1 MTIFL
6 YKRIPNPWLAAS
18 GGHQGH
24 IVHNERCVFSPCMY
38 PDSRRPSARE
48 TLKGNLK
55 NFETQDVVL
64 KRKHSWTNTA
74 IKMFNFLQLNKK
86 GAPLISGENS
96 SWSDQP
102 EDVAH
107 RRTFPF
113 FTKYLTTCHHQ
124 IDGIWWW
131 EFGWHYAVTWIMG
144 GEALRE
150 VKADEKCTW
159 SWKTNGI
166 SMCPA

>member
-107 RRTFPF
+107 RRTFLS
-113 FTKYLTTCHHQ
+113 FTNTLPHAIYQ
-124 IDGIWWW
+124 IDGIWRW
-131 EFGWHYAVTWIMG
+131 EF
-144 GEALRE
+144 R
-150 VKADEKCTW
+150 
-159 SWKTNGI
+159 
-166 SMCPA
+166 